1 MLTPPSDLVES
12 APIKLALVIPNYNH
26 NAAIAQTLAELAQL
40 NLPCYLI
47 DDGSNDETR
56 YLLQSLAQTYP
67 WVTLLQ
73 HPYNRGKGAAVMTGL
88 RRAYRD
94 GFSHALQV
102 DADGQH
108 NLADIPAMIAKA
120 QAKPDALISGKPE
133 YDESVP
139 KGRFY
144 GRYLTHFW
152 VWVETLS
159 FDIQDSMC
167 GFRVYPLAATERLL
181 CQQALTERMDF
192 DIEILVKLYWQGV
205 EILFQ
210 PTKVIYP
217 EGGVSHF
224 QAVADNVRI
233 TKLHTK
239 LFFGMLKRLPWL
251 LKRKQ
256 SQPNTRISDE
266 SSKPQ
271 TTSATHWSGMKERGS
286 YWGIKLLAES
296 HRFGGHWLC
305 RAIMYPVICYF
316 FLTGKVTREAS
327 LDFLR
332 RVQMLE
338 PQHPKLNRP
347 VGWRDSLNHFLAFG
361 NAALDRIDAWCDR
374 IQLSQVDFPDR
385 QVLAGQLESGKG
397 AVLLVSHL
405 GNLELCRAI
414 SIHQRKVKV
423 NVMVLTSHAENFNK
437 VLKQLNPDSTLNLI
451 QVTEL
456 NPATSMLLQQK
467 IEDGE
472 LVVIAGDRTSSN
484 TQGRVMYAPFMGQ
497 DAAFPQGPFILA
509 GLLDCPVFLM
519 FCLREQGR
527 YRVHLEHFADT
538 LKGPRAGR
546 MDRLQQAVNRYSE
559 RLEYFARR
567 EPLQWFNFFDFW
579 RKDCELERA
588 STNSVQAD
596 AVPTTESTSPQIP
609 EQDHKTD
616 RTQHS

>member
-26 NAAIAQTLAELAQL
+26 SAAIAQTLAELAQF

-67 WVTLLQ
+67 WVTLLL

-108 NLADIPAMIAKA
+108 NLADIPAMVARA

-139 KGRFY
+139 KGRLY
-144 GRYLTHFW
+144 GRYITHFW

-181 CQQALTERMDF
+181 RQQALTERMDF

-224 QAVADNVRI
+224 QGVADNVRI

-251 LKRKQ
+251 LKRK
-256 SQPNTRISDE
+256 SQQQAYVSET
-266 SSKPQ
+266 SSKQ
-271 TTSATHWSGMKERGS
+271 QITATTHWSGMKERGS

-296 HRFGGHWLC
+296 YRFGGHWLC

-316 FLTGKVTREAS
+316 FLTGKVTRNAS

-332 RVQMLE
+332 RVQVLE
-338 PQHPKLNRP
+338 PQHPKLNQP
-347 VGWRDSLNHFLAFG
+347 IGWRDSLNHFLAFG

-385 QVLAGQLESGKG
+385 QVLADQLESGKG

-467 IEDGE
+467 IEAGE
-472 LVVIAGDRTSSN
+472 LVVIAGDRTSPN

-527 YRVHLEHFADT
+527 YRVHLEHFAET

-579 RKDCELERA
+579 RKDSELERA

-596 AVPTTESTSPQIP
+596 AVTTESASPQIP

-616 RTQHS
+616 RTSHS

>member
-26 NAAIAQTLAELAQL
+26 SAAIAQTLAELAQF

-67 WVTLLQ
+67 WVTLLL

-108 NLADIPAMIAKA
+108 NLADIPAMVAKA

-139 KGRFY
+139 KGRLY
-144 GRYLTHFW
+144 GRYITHFW

-224 QAVADNVRI
+224 QGVADNVRI

-251 LKRKQ
+251 LQRKPLRQ
-256 SQPNTRISDE
+256 AAQNSHC
-266 SSKPQ
+266 SSA
-271 TTSATHWSGMKERGS
+271 TSSTSATHWSGMKERGS

-296 HRFGGHWLC
+296 YRIGGHWLC

-332 RVQMLE
+332 RVQTLE
-338 PQHPKLNRP
+338 PLHPKLNQP

-374 IQLSQVDFPDR
+374 IQLSQVDFLDR
-385 QVLAGQLESGKG
+385 QVLADQLESGKG

-467 IEDGE
+467 IEAGE
-472 LVVIAGDRTSSN
+472 LVVIAGDRTSPN
-484 TQGRVMYAPFMGQ
+484 TQGRVLYAPFMGQ

-527 YRVHLEHFADT
+527 YRVNLEHFAET

-579 RKDCELERA
+579 CKDSELERA

-596 AVPTTESTSPQIP
+596 TVTTESASPQIP

-616 RTQHS
+616 RTSHS

>member
-1 MLTPPSDLVES
+1 M
-12 APIKLALVIPNYNH
+12 
-26 NAAIAQTLAELAQL
+26 
-40 NLPCYLI
+40 
-47 DDGSNDETR
+47 
-56 YLLQSLAQTYP
+56 
-67 WVTLLQ
+67 
-73 HPYNRGKGAAVMTGL
+73 
-88 RRAYRD
+88 
-94 GFSHALQV
+94 
-102 DADGQH
+102 
-108 NLADIPAMIAKA
+108 
-120 QAKPDALISGKPE
+120 
-133 YDESVP
+133 
-139 KGRFY
+139 
-144 GRYLTHFW
+144 
-152 VWVETLS
+152 
-159 FDIQDSMC
+159 
-167 GFRVYPLAATERLL
+167 
-181 CQQALTERMDF
+181 
-192 DIEILVKLYWQGV
+192 
-205 EILFQ
+205 
-210 PTKVIYP
+210 IYP

-224 QAVADNVRI
+224 QGVADNVRI

-251 LKRKQ
+251 LKRK
-256 SQPNTRISDE
+256 SQQQAAQNSHC
-266 SSKPQ
+266 SSA
-271 TTSATHWSGMKERGS
+271 TSSTSATHWSGMKERGS

-296 HRFGGHWLC
+296 YRIGGHWLC

-316 FLTGKVTREAS
+316 FLTGRVTREAS

-338 PQHPKLNRP
+338 PQHPKLNQP
-347 VGWRDSLNHFLAFG
+347 IGWRDSLNHFLAFG

-385 QVLAGQLESGKG
+385 QVLADQLESGKG

-467 IEDGE
+467 IEAGE
-472 LVVIAGDRTSSN
+472 LVVIAGDRTSPN

-527 YRVHLEHFADT
+527 YRVHLEHFAET

-579 RKDCELERA
+579 RKDSELERA

-596 AVPTTESTSPQIP
+596 AVTAESTSPQIP

-616 RTQHS
+616 RTSHS

>member
-26 NAAIAQTLAELAQL
+26 SAAIAQTLAELAQF

-67 WVTLLQ
+67 WVTLLL

-192 DIEILVKLYWQGV
+192 DIEILVKLYWQGG

-224 QAVADNVRI
+224 HGVADNVRI

-239 LFFGMLKRLPWL
+239 LFFGMLKRLPLL
-251 LKRKQ
+251 LKRKPQ
-256 SQPNTRISDE
+256 RQASQTSDG
-266 SSKPQ
+266 SSDLKS
-271 TTSATHWSGMKERGS
+271 TSVPHWSGMKERGS
-286 YWGIKLLAES
+286 YWGIKLLVES
-296 HRFGGHWLC
+296 YRFGGHWLC

-338 PQHPKLNRP
+338 PQHPKLNQP
-347 VGWRDSLNHFLAFG
+347 IGWRDSLNHFLAFG

-385 QVLAGQLESGKG
+385 QVLADQLESGKG

-437 VLKQLNPDSTLNLI
+437 VLKQLNPDSMLNLI

-467 IEDGE
+467 IEAGE
-472 LVVIAGDRTSSN
+472 LVVIAGDRTSPN

-527 YRVHLEHFADT
+527 YRVHLERFAET

-579 RKDCELERA
+579 RKDSELERVSA
-588 STNSVQAD
+588 NSVQAD

-609 EQDHKTD
+609 EQDRKTD
-616 RTQHS
+616 RTSHS

>member
-12 APIKLALVIPNYNH
+12 VPIKLALVIPNYNH
-26 NAAIAQTLAELAQL
+26 SAAIAQTLAELARF

-67 WVTLLQ
+67 WVTLLL
-73 HPYNRGKGAAVMTGL
+73 HPYNRGKGAAVITGL

-108 NLADIPAMIAKA
+108 NLADIPAIVARA

-139 KGRFY
+139 KGRLY
-144 GRYLTHFW
+144 GRYITHFW

-181 CQQALTERMDF
+181 RQQSLTERMDF

-256 SQPNTRISDE
+256 SLPNTRISDE

-296 HRFGGHWLC
+296 YRIGGHWLC

-338 PQHPKLNRP
+338 PQHPKLNQP
-347 VGWRDSLNHFLAFG
+347 VDWRDSLNHFLAFG

-385 QVLAGQLESGKG
+385 QVLADQLESGKG

-467 IEDGE
+467 IEAGE
-472 LVVIAGDRTSSN
+472 LVVIAGDRTSPN
-484 TQGRVMYAPFMGQ
+484 TQGRVIYAPFMGQ

-527 YRVHLEHFADT
+527 YRVYLEHFAET

-579 RKDCELERA
+579 RKDSELERVSA
-588 STNSVQAD
+588 NSVQAD
-596 AVPTTESTSPQIP
+596 AVTAESTSPQIP

-616 RTQHS
+616 RTSHS

>member
-26 NAAIAQTLAELAQL
+26 SAAIAQTLAELAQF

-67 WVTLLQ
+67 WVTLLL

-108 NLADIPAMIAKA
+108 NLADIPAMVARA

-139 KGRFY
+139 KGRLY
-144 GRYLTHFW
+144 GRYITHFW

-224 QAVADNVRI
+224 QGVADNVRI

-256 SQPNTRISDE
+256 SQQQAYVSET

-271 TTSATHWSGMKERGS
+271 ITATTHWSGMKERGS

-296 HRFGGHWLC
+296 YRIGGHWLC

-332 RVQMLE
+332 RVQTLE
-338 PQHPKLNRP
+338 PQHPKLNQP

-385 QVLAGQLESGKG
+385 QVLADQLESGKG

-467 IEDGE
+467 IEAGE

-484 TQGRVMYAPFMGQ
+484 TQGRVIYAPFMGQ

-527 YRVHLEHFADT
+527 YRVHLEHFAET

-559 RLEYFARR
+559 RLEYFARH

-579 RKDCELERA
+579 RKDSELERA
-588 STNSVQAD
+588 SANSVQAD
-596 AVPTTESTSPQIP
+596 AVTTESASSQVP

-616 RTQHS
+616 RTSHS

>member
-1 MLTPPSDLVES
+1 MSDGMNDIMLAPPSDLMGPV
-12 APIKLALVIPNYNH
+12 PIKLALVIPNYNH
-26 NAAIAQTLAELAQL
+26 SAAIAQTLAELATL

-56 YLLQSLAQTYP
+56 YLLQSLAEQHD

-94 GFSHALQV
+94 GFTHALQV

-108 NLADIPAMIAKA
+108 NLSDIPAMLTKA
-120 QAKPDALISGKPE
+120 QAKPEALISGKPE

-139 KGRFY
+139 KGRLY

-167 GFRVYPLAATERLL
+167 GFRVYPLAATERLFS
-181 CQQALTERMDF
+181 QQALTERMDF

-205 EILFQ
+205 EILFH

-217 EGGVSHF
+217 ENGVSHF
-224 QAVADNVRI
+224 QGVADNVRI
-233 TKLHTK
+233 TKLHTR
-239 LFFGMLKRLPWL
+239 LFFGMLKRLPQL
-251 LKRKQ
+251 LRRKQ
-256 SQPNTRISDE
+256 AAKLT
-266 SSKPQ
+266 SSAY
-271 TTSATHWSGMKERGS
+271 TATHWSAMKERGS
-286 YWGIKLLAES
+286 YWGIKLLVES
-296 HRFGGHWLC
+296 YRFGGHWLC

-316 FLTGKVTREAS
+316 FLTGKVSRQAS

-332 RVQMLE
+332 RVQRLE
-338 PQHPKLNRP
+338 PQHSQLNQP

-385 QVLAGQLESGKG
+385 QVLADQLESGQG

-423 NVMVLTSHAENFNK
+423 NVMVLTSHAENFNN

-472 LVVIAGDRTSSN
+472 LVVIAGDRTSSHA
-484 TQGRVMYAPFMGQ
+484 QGRVVYAPFMGQ

-509 GLLDCPVFLM
+509 GLLDCPVYLM

-527 YRVHLEHFADT
+527 YRVHLEHFSNS

-546 MDRLQQAVNRYSE
+546 MERLQQAVHNYSS
-559 RLEYFARR
+559 RLEHYARR

-579 RKDCELERA
+579 RDDNQVNRA
-588 STNSVQAD
+588 TSAHK
-596 AVPTTESTSPQIP
+596 TTAALP
-609 EQDHKTD
+609 EQERTTD
-616 RTQHS
+616 RTEHL

>member
-1 MLTPPSDLVES
+1 
-12 APIKLALVIPNYNH
+12 
-26 NAAIAQTLAELAQL
+26 
-40 NLPCYLI
+40 
-47 DDGSNDETR
+47 
-56 YLLQSLAQTYP
+56 
-67 WVTLLQ
+67 VTLLL

-108 NLADIPAMIAKA
+108 NLADIPAMVAKA

-139 KGRFY
+139 KGRLY
-144 GRYLTHFW
+144 GRYITHFW

-256 SQPNTRISDE
+256 SLPNTRISDE

-296 HRFGGHWLC
+296 YRIGGHWLC

-338 PQHPKLNRP
+338 PQHPKLNQP
-347 VGWRDSLNHFLAFG
+347 VDWRDSLNHFLAFG

-385 QVLAGQLESGKG
+385 QVLADQLESGKG

-472 LVVIAGDRTSSN
+472 LVVIAGDRTSPN

-527 YRVHLEHFADT
+527 YRVYLEHFAET

-579 RKDCELERA
+579 RKDSELERA
-588 STNSVQAD
+588 SANSVQAD
-596 AVPTTESTSPQIP
+596 AITTESASSQIP

-616 RTQHS
+616 RTSHS

>member
-1 MLTPPSDLVES
+1 VLTPPSDLVES
-12 APIKLALVIPNYNH
+12 VPIKLALVIPNYNH
-26 NAAIAQTLAELAQL
+26 SAAIAQTLAKLAQF

-56 YLLQSLAQTYP
+56 YLLQTLAQTYP

-224 QAVADNVRI
+224 HGVADNVRI

-239 LFFGMLKRLPWL
+239 LFFGMLKRLPLL
-251 LKRKQ
+251 LKRKPQ
-256 SQPNTRISDE
+256 RQASQTSDG
-266 SSKPQ
+266 SSDLKS
-271 TTSATHWSGMKERGS
+271 TSVPHWSGMKERGS
-286 YWGIKLLAES
+286 YWGIKLLVES
-296 HRFGGHWLC
+296 YRFGGHWLC

-338 PQHPKLNRP
+338 PQHPKLNQP

-385 QVLAGQLESGKG
+385 QVLADQLESGKG

-467 IEDGE
+467 IEAGE

-484 TQGRVMYAPFMGQ
+484 TQGRVIYAPFMGQ

-527 YRVHLEHFADT
+527 YRVHLEHFAET

-579 RKDCELERA
+579 RKDSELERA
-588 STNSVQAD
+588 SANSVQAD
-596 AVPTTESTSPQIP
+596 AVTTESASSQAP

-616 RTQHS
+616 RTSHS

>member
-1 MLTPPSDLVES
+1 VLTPPSDLVES

-26 NAAIAQTLAELAQL
+26 SAAIAQTLAELAQF

-94 GFSHALQV
+94 GLSHALQV

-108 NLADIPAMIAKA
+108 NLADIPAMIARA

-139 KGRFY
+139 KGRLY
-144 GRYLTHFW
+144 GRYITHFW

-205 EILFQ
+205 DILFQ

-224 QAVADNVRI
+224 QGVADNVRI

-256 SQPNTRISDE
+256 SQQQAYVSETSL
-266 SSKPQ
+266 KPQ
-271 TTSATHWSGMKERGS
+271 ITATTHWSGMKERGS

-296 HRFGGHWLC
+296 YRIGGHWLC

-316 FLTGKVTREAS
+316 FLTGRVTREAS

-332 RVQMLE
+332 RVQTLE
-338 PQHPKLNRP
+338 PQHPKLNQP

-361 NAALDRIDAWCDR
+361 NAALDRIDAWSDR

-451 QVTEL
+451 QVTDL

-467 IEDGE
+467 IEAGE

-484 TQGRVMYAPFMGQ
+484 TQGRVIYAPFMGQ

-527 YRVHLEHFADT
+527 YRVHLEHFAET

-579 RKDCELERA
+579 RKDSELERA
-588 STNSVQAD
+588 SANSVQTD
-596 AVPTTESTSPQIP
+596 AVTAESTSPQIP

-616 RTQHS
+616 RTSHS

>member
-1 MLTPPSDLVES
+1 MLTPSSDKDLTVP

-26 NAAIAQTLAELAQL
+26 NAAIAQTLAELAPF

-56 YLLQSLAQTYP
+56 YLLQALAQQYT

-73 HPYNRGKGAAVMTGL
+73 HPYNRGKGAAVITGL

-94 GFSHALQV
+94 GFSHILQV

-108 NLADIPAMIAKA
+108 DLSDIPAMISKA
-120 QAKPDALISGKPE
+120 QTKPAALISGKPQ
-133 YDESVP
+133 YDDSVP
-139 KGRFY
+139 KARFY

-152 VWVETLS
+152 VWIETLS

-167 GFRVYPLAATERLL
+167 GFRVYPLAATEHLL
-181 CQQALTERMDF
+181 RQHALTEHMDF

-224 QAVADNVRI
+224 KAIADNVRI

-251 LKRKQ
+251 LKRKL
-256 SQPNTRISDE
+256 SQHTALIPDNLLET
-266 SSKPQ
+266 KA
-271 TTSATHWSGMKERGS
+271 TSAHWSDMKERGS
-286 YWGIKLLAES
+286 YWGIKLLVQS
-296 HRFGGHWLC
+296 YRIGGHWLC
-305 RAIMYPVICYF
+305 RTIMYPVICYF
-316 FLTGKVTREAS
+316 FLTGKIAREAS
-327 LDFLR
+327 LHFLR
-332 RVQMLE
+332 RVQKLE
-338 PQHPKLNRP
+338 PQHPKLNNP

-374 IQLSQVDFPDR
+374 IQLSQVDFPGR
-385 QVLAGQLESGKG
+385 QLIVDQLESGKG

-414 SIHQRKVKV
+414 SIHQRKIKV
-423 NVMVLTSHAENFNK
+423 NVMVLTNHAENFNK
-437 VLKQLNPDSTLNLI
+437 VLKQLNPESTLNLI

-484 TQGRVMYAPFMGQ
+484 TQNRVIYAPFMGQ

-527 YRVHLEHFADT
+527 YRVHVEHFAQT

-579 RKDCELERA
+579 RKDSEPQHTSNHSIQAEA
-588 STNSVQAD
+588 SAQT
-596 AVPTTESTSPQIP
+596 
-609 EQDHKTD
+609 HKTD
-616 RTQHS
+616 RTQHP

>member
-1 MLTPPSDLVES
+1 MLTPPSDVVEPT
-12 APIKLALVIPNYNH
+12 PIKLALVIPNYNH
-26 NAAIAQTLAELAQL
+26 SATITQTLAQLAQF
-40 NLPCYLI
+40 NLRCYLI
-47 DDGSNDETR
+47 DDGSHHQTR
-56 YLLQSLAQTYP
+56 YLLQSLAETYP
-67 WVTLLQ
+67 WVTLVQ

-94 GFSHALQV
+94 GFSHVLQV

-120 QAKPDALISGKPE
+120 QAKPAALISGKPE

-139 KGRFY
+139 KARFY

-167 GFRVYPLAATERLL
+167 GFRIYPLAATERLL

-192 DIEILVKLYWQGV
+192 DIEILVRLYWQGL

-224 QAVADNVRI
+224 HAVADNVRI
-233 TKLHTK
+233 TKLHTR
-239 LFFGMLKRLPWL
+239 LFFGMLKRLPQRL
-251 LKRKQ
+251 RGKQ
-256 SQPNTRISDE
+256 PAKLNQAPITASP
-266 SSKPQ
+266 
-271 TTSATHWSGMKERGS
+271 SAPHWSGMKERGS
-286 YWGIKLLAES
+286 YWGIKLLVES
-296 HRFGGHWLC
+296 YRIGGHWLC

-332 RVQMLE
+332 RVQSLE

-347 VGWRDSLNHFLAFG
+347 VGWRDSLNHFIAFG
-361 NAALDRIDAWCDR
+361 NAALDRIDAWCNR
-374 IQLSQVDFPDR
+374 IQLNQVDFPDR
-385 QVLAGQLESGKG
+385 QVLANQLESGQG

-437 VLKQLNPDSTLNLI
+437 VLQQLNPDSALHLI
-451 QVTEL
+451 QITEL

-467 IEDGE
+467 IEQGE
-472 LVVIAGDRTSSN
+472 LVVIAADRTSSN
-484 TQGRVMYAPFMGQ
+484 SQHRVMYAPFMGQ
-497 DAAFPQGPFILA
+497 DAPFPQGPFILA
-509 GLLDCPVFLM
+509 DLLDCPVFLM
-519 FCLREQGR
+519 CCLREQGR
-527 YRVHLEHFADT
+527 YRVHLEHFAET

-546 MDRLQQAVNRYSE
+546 IDRLQQAVNRYSA

-579 RKDCELERA
+579 HSDRQLKRPSAYVVQPQPVATATLVA
-588 STNSVQAD
+588 S
-596 AVPTTESTSPQIP
+596 QIP
-609 EQDHKTD
+609 AQGHKPD